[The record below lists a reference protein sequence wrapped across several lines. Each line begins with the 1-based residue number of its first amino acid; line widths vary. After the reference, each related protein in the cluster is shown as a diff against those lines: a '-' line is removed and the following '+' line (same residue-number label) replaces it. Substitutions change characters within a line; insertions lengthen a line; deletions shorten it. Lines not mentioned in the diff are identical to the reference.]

1 MLEAVVDAVLSLD
14 GVRDAVLPPVRELHE
29 KGGSLAVE
37 LKKLDKQEKKL
48 VLASERLSAAVEG
61 GDGTLSSLT
70 SRLADRKRD
79 LAIVR
84 SRRREAEE
92 QAGRKKK
99 LPSAAKLL
107 QHLEA
112 VKVQLLGAEARAA
125 VILRQL
131 LDGPIRVVPFMRIDG
146 KREVPRLE
154 FALDLVAAASA
165 AGRRDAVGG
174 ILMHAV
180 RKTSCPFIR

>member
-1 MLEAVVDAVLSLD
+1 MLDAVLSLD
-14 GVRDAVLPPVRELHE
+14 GVRDAVLARVRELHE

-37 LKKLDKQEKKL
+37 LKKLDKEEKKL
-48 VLASERLSAAVEG
+48 VSAIERLSAAVES
-61 GDGTLSSLT
+61 GDETLPSLT
-70 SRLADRKRD
+70 SRLADRERD

-84 SRRREAEE
+84 SRRREVEE
-92 QAGRKKK
+92 QAGRKEKLASTAK
-99 LPSAAKLL
+99 LP

-125 VILRQL
+125 LILRQL

-146 KREVPRLE
+146 KRVVPRLE
-154 FALDLVAAASA
+154 FALNLVAAESA

-180 RKTSCPFIR
+180 RKTPCPFIR